1 MLKELN
7 VDQARFV
14 ALLAKAARTQR
25 DELLR
30 NTAAD
35 DIAEMKVARGEHNPT
50 AAMGLD
56 PLRPGASQIV
66 ALQEAVGTL
75 SPVARSELYTLMRI
89 GQGDLAANKWH
100 RGVSEAAALGDET
113 IAAAIIE
120 DPDLHDHIMKGLY
133 EAELIS

>member
-14 ALLAKAARTQR
+14 ALLATAARKQR
-25 DELLR
+25 DDLLG
-30 NTAAD
+30 NTAED
-35 DIAEMKVARGEHNPT
+35 DLAEVKAARGEHNPT
-50 AAMGLD
+50 SALGFD
-56 PLRPGASQIV
+56 PLRPGAPQTE
-66 ALQEAVGTL
+66 ALREAVATL

-100 RGVSEAAALGDET
+100 RGLSEAAALGDET